1 MSPDACVIMALMGN
15 RNLLL
20 GIGSYSRKLYMYRTP
35 GMWGRRT
42 DEIRPGCAGLVDQLM
57 VETRAQYPPLLEQGV
72 SSRS

>member
-1 MSPDACVIMALMGN
+1 
-15 RNLLL
+15 
-20 GIGSYSRKLYMYRTP
+20 MYRTP